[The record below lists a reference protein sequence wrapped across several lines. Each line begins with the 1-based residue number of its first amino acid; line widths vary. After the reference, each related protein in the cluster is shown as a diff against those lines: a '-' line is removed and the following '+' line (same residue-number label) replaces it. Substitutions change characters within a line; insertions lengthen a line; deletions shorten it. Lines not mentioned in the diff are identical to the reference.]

1 MSFVTKPAFFLAAA
15 AAIAFGPALASAQ
28 EEPKVRITFGGGI
41 TAGAIDSEPTLNV
54 SAGYRFSKH
63 FSFDVEVAGADAA
76 ADRVDFFPMTAGN
89 VTSVSQV
96 RVGSFI
102 TGGRGGQMF
111 QNGALVVPGLEN
123 YRIDSDGTTVLTT
136 VGFRYGL
143 PSSDAR
149 FRPYVS
155 GGMGISITEE
165 DFSLRILAADSRNRG
180 SAPTTLVDDST
191 THTGLALSGGVG
203 ASVRVWKQ
211 LSVGVDARYYRLDRD
226 RNLGTFGGSISYGF

>member
-1 MSFVTKPAFFLAAA
+1 MSFVTKSAFFLAAA
-15 AAIAFGPALASAQ
+15 AAIAFVPAVASAQ
-28 EEPKVRITFGGGI
+28 EEPKVRITFGAGI

-76 ADRVDFFPMTAGN
+76 ADRFDIFPMTVGN
-89 VTSVSQV
+89 VTSLSQV
-96 RVGSFI
+96 RVGSFT
-102 TGGRGGQMF
+102 TGGRGGQLF
-111 QNGALVVPGLEN
+111 QGGTVVVPGLEN
-123 YRIDSDGTTVLTT
+123 YRIDSDGSTVLTT
-136 VGFRYGL
+136 IGFRYGL
-143 PSSDAR
+143 PTSDAR

-155 GGMGISITEE
+155 GGMGVSITEE
-165 DFSLRILAADSRNRG
+165 TFSIGGITADVRNRT
-180 SAPTTLVDDST
+180 SFPTDFVNDSN

-203 ASVRVWKQ
+203 ASVRVWQQ